1 MLTLNLGIRAH
12 DLGQLSL
19 EELCKQLRD
28 YQFTNIQFAI
38 KKSFPDY
45 VPSFQSLSPG
55 IASFLAITLLI
66 TG

>member
-38 KKSFPDY
+38 KSL
-45 VPSFQSLSPG
+45 FQIMSPP
-55 IASFLAITLLI
+55 FKVYHQE
-66 TG
+66 